1 MDNKRYAVA
10 IDGPSGA
17 GKSTLAKAAAAELGI
32 LYVDTGAIYRTI
44 GLYACRREADPHD
57 LAAIIALLPDI
68 QVSMAYGEDGLAAY
82 AAQRGG
88 RGRTSSAVRKSPAG
102 PRWSRHPGGT
112 GLSAG
117 DAARA
122 GPQHSV
128 VMDGRDIGTVVLPQ
142 AEVKIFLT
150 ASPEIRAQRRMKE
163 LEQRGTPQPYNQVLS
178 DILQRDWADS
188 HRETAPLRQAE
199 DALLL
204 DTSHLDFDQS
214 REALLHMI
222 KERIGW

>member
-1 MDNKRYAVA
+1 MTA
-10 IDGPSGA
+10 PSGA
-17 GKSTLAKAAAAELGI
+17 GKSTLAKAVAAELGI

-44 GLYACRREADPHD
+44 GLYACRREADPQD
-57 LAAIIALLPDI
+57 VAAIVALLPDI
-68 QVSMAYGEDGLAAY
+68 QVSMAYGEDGL
-82 AAQRGG
+82 QHMLLNGGG
-88 RGRTSSAVRKSPAG
+88 RDG
-102 PRWSRHPGGT
+102 RHPPSGNLPLGSVV
-112 GLSAG
+112 SAIPEVR
-117 DAARA
+117 AFLLEMQRELARS
-122 GPQHSV
+122 HSV